1 MSNVRDSACQRNLLF
16 EPSSILGD
24 WGIFFSKLV
33 DGHFDMELVRIWI
46 GVGIFLE
53 FINHFGS
60 VFEVSCGVQDL
71 LFFRLFIFCLIILGL
86 LSFFGCFFSFF
97 GLHSFLLLQS
107 FLLVFAELLFL
118 LTFFFWYFL
127 LLWLFLFFQGLDW
140 LDGFVSLHSCW
151 IKEILF
157 GPKKQIYL

>member
-1 MSNVRDSACQRNLLF
+1 MVVSVAHNLQTFSFLLKIIKDELFAHMSNVRDSACQRNLLF

-60 VFEVSCGVQDL
+60 VFEVSCGV
-71 LFFRLFIFCLIILGL
+71 
-86 LSFFGCFFSFF
+86 
-97 GLHSFLLLQS
+97 
-107 FLLVFAELLFL
+107 
-118 LTFFFWYFL
+118 
-127 LLWLFLFFQGLDW
+127 
-140 LDGFVSLHSCW
+140 
-151 IKEILF
+151 
-157 GPKKQIYL
+157 